1 MLRGIKRI
9 FAFII
14 ALVVTF
20 ALATIAINVYCI
32 MSTRDDIRTIAQIEE
47 AGIRA
52 DTIVVLGAAVRPDG
66 TPSDILADRLE
77 VAADLY
83 FSGAAPSIIAS
94 GDNRSDHYNESSAMK
109 NYLVKLGVPAD
120 DVYLDHAGYD
130 TYASIYRTRN
140 IYGANSAIIVT
151 QAYHLYRAMMIGNML
166 GMQCFGVAADKGS
179 YNNQVQY
186 SVRDLFARDK
196 DFFQALLRIPPE
208 DVLQLI
214 TND

>member
-1 MLRGIKRI
+1 MIRSIKRI
-9 FAFII
+9 FAIVI
-14 ALVVTF
+14 TLVVAF

-32 MSTRDDIRTIAQIEE
+32 MSTRGDIRTIAQIEE
-47 AGIRA
+47 AGIHA
-52 DTIVVLGAAVRPDG
+52 DTIVVLGASVKPDT

-83 FSGAAPSIIAS
+83 FSGAAPTIVAS

-109 NYLVKLGVPAD
+109 DYLVRLGVPAD
-120 DVYLDHAGYD
+120 DVYVDHAGYD
-130 TYASIYRTRN
+130 TYASIYRTCN
-140 IYGANSAIIVT
+140 IYGADSAIIVT

-166 GMQCFGVAADKGS
+166 GMQCFGVAADKGV

-196 DFFQALLRIPPE
+196 DFLQALLCIPPE
-208 DVLQLI
+208 DVTQSI